1 MAGEIGIGNKVIYEP
16 VILDG
21 SSLPIGSWDIILET
35 GIGTAALVI
44 AEDSKQLLIQSSG
57 A

>member
-1 MAGEIGIGNKVIYEP
+1 MAGEIGIGNKTVYEP

-35 GIGTAALVI
+35 GIGTNALVKS
-44 AEDSKQLLIQSSG
+44 EQGLQLLIQSSG

>member
-1 MAGEIGIGNKVIYEP
+1 MAGEIGIGNKTMYEP
-16 VILDG
+16 IILDG

-57 A
+57 T

>member
-1 MAGEIGIGNKVIYEP
+1 MAGEIGIGNKTMYEP
-16 VILDG
+16 IILDG

-35 GIGTAALVI
+35 GIGKGALVI

-57 A
+57 T